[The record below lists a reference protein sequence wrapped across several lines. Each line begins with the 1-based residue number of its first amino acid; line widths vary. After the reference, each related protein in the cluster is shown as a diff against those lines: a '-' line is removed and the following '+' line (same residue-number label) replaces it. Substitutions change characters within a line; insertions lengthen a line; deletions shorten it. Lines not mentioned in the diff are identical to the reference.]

1 MSCEHE
7 AFKADVSVHRVR
19 LVHDGPI
26 ESYALDLRVEC
37 GQCGEPFTFR
47 GQGPVR
53 VSLDYMVLSMGIQPV
68 SQLAGPLDLP
78 RIRRRPPL
86 PNVN

>member
-1 MSCEHE
+1 MCEHE
-7 AFKADVSVHRVR
+7 KFRADVAVHRVR
-19 LVHDGPI
+19 LEHDGPI
-26 ESYALDLRVEC
+26 ESYALDLKVWCDR
-37 GQCGEPFTFR
+37 CGEPFTFR

-68 SQLAGPLDLP
+68 SQIGGPLDLT
-78 RIRRRPPL
+78 RRRPPL